1 MTMGSAPSARGGSFL
16 GGLSLALLVGGA
28 SVGSPAWGQEAPAH
42 ASRAE
47 AADDEALRAAAFAPD
62 ALRERRRALLKA
74 LPEGAVVVVAAGKRD
89 GDDTWLYRPHPDFL
103 YLSGLRDPDCSLILG
118 PGLDLLVTPPKSA
131 RWELWNGPR
140 IAPGSPEAAASGFGE
155 VIDTTDKVDRLKQAL
170 AKGGSLYLVGCDA
183 TDLGLEPPPHA
194 PRRAELNVADLR
206 QVKSPAEVALLGR
219 AIDITGA
226 ALTEAIRSIEPGQT
240 EFEVQ
245 GVIEYLFLRYGAQ
258 RPGFASIVG
267 SGPNSC
273 VLHYQTNRRRIGP
286 SDLVV
291 MDVGAELWG
300 YTADVTRTV
309 PASGKFTPRQREI
322 YELVLAAQEAG
333 FKAVKPGATIQD
345 VHQAARA
352 VIARAGHARAFPHG
366 TSHWLGM
373 DVHDV
378 GAMNRPLE
386 VGMVLTV
393 EPGIYLAAE
402 ELGVR
407 IEDDVVVTADGCRIL
422 SERCPRTVEA
432 IEALLAERGVG
443 NAPVATPEANG
454 AKAPPASDPSA
465 PGGPGRRFFRV
476 R

>member
-1 MTMGSAPSARGGSFL
+1 MIRGSSRTTRRGSL
-16 GGLSLALLVGGA
+16 LVGLSLSLVGGA
-28 SVGSPAWGQEAPAH
+28 LGARPVSAQEAPAR
-42 ASRAE
+42 ASRSTPR
-47 AADDEALRAAAFAPD
+47 DDEALRAAAFAPV
-62 ALRERRRALLKA
+62 ALRERRKALLGS

-89 GDDTWLYRPHPDFL
+89 GDDTWLYRPQPDFL
-103 YLSGLRDPDCSLILG
+103 YLSGLRDPDCSLLLG
-118 PGLDLLVTPPKSA
+118 PGLDLLITPPKSA

-170 AKGGSLYLVGCDA
+170 AKGGPLYLVGCDA
-183 TDLGLEPPPHA
+183 ADLGLDPPPHA

-206 QVKSPAEVALLGR
+206 QVKSAAEVALLGH

-226 ALTEAIRSIEPGQT
+226 ALVEAVRSIEPGQT

-286 SDLVV
+286 NDLVV

-333 FKAVKPGATIQD
+333 FRAVKPGATIQD

-378 GAMNRPLE
+378 GGMNRPLE

-407 IEDDVVVTADGCRIL
+407 IEDDVVVTPDGCRIL

-443 NAPVATPEANG
+443 NTPVATPEARGAAPAPSEGAPEREGNG
-454 AKAPPASDPSA
+454 RK
-465 PGGPGRRFFRV
+465 FFRV

>member
-1 MTMGSAPSARGGSFL
+1 MTMGSAPRARGGSFL
-16 GGLSLALLVGGA
+16 GGLSLTLLMGA
-28 SVGSPAWGQEAPAH
+28 TLGSPAWGQEAPSR
-42 ASRAE
+42 ASRP
-47 AADDEALRAAAFAPD
+47 AAVDDEALRAAAFAPD

-89 GDDTWLYRPHPDFL
+89 GDDTWLYRPQPDFL

-118 PGLDLLVTPPKSA
+118 PGLDLLITPPRSA

-170 AKGGSLYLVGCDA
+170 ARGGSLYLVGCDA
-183 TDLGLEPPPHA
+183 TDLGLDPPPHA
-194 PRRAELNVADLR
+194 PRRAELHVADLR

-226 ALTEAIRSIEPGQT
+226 ALLEAVRSIEPGQT

-286 SDLVV
+286 DDLIV

-309 PASGKFTPRQREI
+309 PASGKFSPRQREI
-322 YELVLAAQEAG
+322 YEIVLAAQEAG

-443 NAPVATPEANG
+443 NAPVATPEG
-454 AKAPPASDPSA
+454 GGKPAPAGGSA
-465 PGGPGRRFFRV
+465 PESPGNGRKFFRL

>member
-1 MTMGSAPSARGGSFL
+1 MTKASAPRARGSILGPLSFVVLL
-16 GGLSLALLVGGA
+16 GGAL
-28 SVGSPAWGQEAPAH
+28 GSPAGAQEAPPR
-42 ASRAE
+42 ASRPAT
-47 AADDEALRAAAFAPD
+47 ADDEALRAAAFAPD
-62 ALRERRRALLKA
+62 VLRERRRALLKA

-89 GDDTWLYRPHPDFL
+89 GDDTWLYRPQPDFL

-118 PGLDLLVTPPKSA
+118 PGLDLLVTPPRSA

-155 VIDTTDKVDRLKQAL
+155 VIDTTTKVDRLKQAL
-170 AKGGSLYLVGCDA
+170 AKGGALHLVGCDA
-183 TDLGLEPPPHA
+183 VDLGLDPPPHA
-194 PRRAELNVADLR
+194 PRRAELHVADLR
-206 QVKSPAEVALLGR
+206 QVKTQAEVALLGR

-226 ALTEAIRSIEPGQT
+226 ALVEAIRSIEPGQT

-245 GVIEYLFLRYGAQ
+245 AVIEYLFLRYGAQ

-273 VLHYQTNRRRIGP
+273 VLHYQTNRRRVAAG
-286 SDLVV
+286 DLIV

-393 EPGIYLAAE
+393 EPGIYLPAE

-407 IEDDVVVTADGCRIL
+407 IEDDVVVTLDGCRVL

-443 NAPVATPEANG
+443 NAPVATPEAEG
-454 AKAPPASDPSA
+454 ARGPRASEPAAPEGS
-465 PGGPGRRFFRV
+465 GRRFFRV